1 MEQFYS
7 LRKIAVMLSATF
19 LSYSA
24 FSQATAPCGVVVQDF
39 NSTGGSMAGFTS
51 SSSPFPGTGFTYG
64 QTAQNGYLQR
74 CAVPTPGATYQ
85 ITTATYQ
92 TTTSQQFVGYG
103 FQLSGQVQVTD
114 LNVYI
119 NYVGNDGSVVSV
131 PDTSV
136 APIVYTGNGNS
147 ATATICDSFLLS
159 QAAGFTPGESYSF
172 TFLFSATSSSN
183 SNQCIIF
190 DNFRTAGTPA
200 PAPLPVTF
208 VGFGANQTSKG
219 IELIWDVTAERDVQS
234 YIVERSVTGVDF
246 SKIGEIAANNSTLYT
261 FLDNQPI
268 AGRTFYRIKEV
279 DIDGKSKY
287 SPVVR
292 LNLER
297 NIALR
302 AYPSPATSEVT
313 IEHSATDKG
322 TVSITTADGRI
333 VKQVEV
339 KPQMTQTF
347 INTSTLKAGLYVV
360 RFVAADGTT
369 QTTKLIKQ

>member
-24 FSQATAPCGVVVQDF
+24 ISQTTSPCGQVVQDF
-39 NSTGGSMAGFTS
+39 NSTGGGMAGFTS
-51 SSSPFPGTGFTYG
+51 STPHSTEPGFTYG
-64 QTAQNGYLQR
+64 QTGQNGYLQR
-74 CAVPTPGATYQ
+74 CNIPSPQNTYEIVSPTFQ
-85 ITTATYQ
+85 TATTQ
-92 TTTSQQFVGYG
+92 TFVGYG
-103 FQLSGQVQVTD
+103 FNLSGAVAVSSITASILFVDNTNHVTLVTD
-114 LNVYI
+114 TTFT
-119 NYVGNDGSVVSV
+119 
-131 PDTSV
+131 PT
-136 APIVYTGNGNS
+136 YTGTGNN
-147 ATATICDSFLLS
+147 TVATICDSFLLS
-159 QAAGFTPGESYSF
+159 RAAGFTPGESYQLVF
-172 TFLFSATSSSN
+172 TIVSASASN
-183 SNQCIIF
+183 NNQCIVF
-190 DNFRTAGTPA
+190 DNFRTTGGPA
-200 PAPLPVTF
+200 AAPLPVTF
-208 VGFGANQTSKG
+208 MGFGAKQTSKG
-219 IELIWDVTAERDVQS
+219 IELIWNVTAERDVQS
-234 YIVERSVTGVDF
+234 YIVERSSTGADF
-246 SKIGEIAANNSTLYT
+246 GRLGEVAAKNSTAYS
-261 FLDNQPI
+261 FMDNQPV
-268 AGRTFYRIKEV
+268 AGMTFYRIKEV

-302 AYPSPATSEVT
+302 AYPSPATTEVT
-313 IEHSATDKG
+313 VEHSATDKG